1 MKKSKLILDKT
12 NDYSNTDSPVLTVV
26 MIHGIASDSSSY
38 DDALEYF
45 KAKKGLNGVRFVTF
59 DLLGSGK
66 SFTDDSLEYNYDE
79 QIEALHNAISDLDP
93 NTPIVLIG
101 HSLGTFI
108 VTRYAKTYPDSIQ
121 RLILVS
127 PPIYSPKDFDN
138 PAFWAG
144 IDMFKKVLGA
154 KNPEVLKE
162 KAFNNSMEN
171 IVLCRD
177 NYQTLAEIKVPTTLI
192 FGTEDRIIASH
203 NIPSIIKKN
212 KNLKAIPTIGHH
224 GVTKDKYTK
233 IATILEET
241 ISEII

>member
-1 MKKSKLILDKT
+1 
-12 NDYSNTDSPVLTVV
+12 
-26 MIHGIASDSSSY
+26 
-38 DDALEYF
+38 
-45 KAKKGLNGVRFVTF
+45 VTF

-66 SFTDDSLEYNYDE
+66 SLKDDSLEYNYDE
-79 QIEALHNAISDLDP
+79 QIEALHNAIIELGTD
-93 NTPIVLIG
+93 TPIVLIG

-121 RLILVS
+121 KLILVS

>member
-1 MKKSKLILDKT
+1 MKKNELTLEKT
-12 NDYSNTDSPVLTVV
+12 NDYSSTDSPILTVV
-26 MIHGIASDSSSY
+26 MIHGIASNSSTY
-38 DDALEYF
+38 DDALKYF
-45 KAKKGLNGVRFVTF
+45 EREKNLEKVRFVTF

-66 SFTDDSLEYNYDE
+66 SLKDDSLEYNYDE
-79 QIEALHNAISDLDP
+79 QIEALHNAIIELGTD
-93 NTPIVLIG
+93 TPIVLIG

-108 VTRYAKTYPDSIQ
+108 VTRYTKTYPDSIQ
-121 RLILVS
+121 KLILVS

-224 GVTKDKYTK
+224 GITKDKYTK

-241 ISEII
+241 VSEII

>member
-1 MKKSKLILDKT
+1 MKKNELTLEKT
-12 NDYSNTDSPVLTVV
+12 NDYSSTDSPVLTVV
-26 MIHGIASDSSSY
+26 MIHGIASNSSTY
-38 DDALEYF
+38 DDALKYF
-45 KAKKGLNGVRFVTF
+45 EKEKNLEKVRFVTF

-66 SFTDDSLEYNYDE
+66 SLKDDSLEYNYDE
-79 QIEALHNAISDLDP
+79 QIEALHNAIIELGTD
-93 NTPIVLIG
+93 TPIVLIG

-108 VTRYAKTYPDSIQ
+108 VTRYTKTYPDGIQ
-121 RLILVS
+121 KLILVS

-233 IATILEET
+233 IATILEEI